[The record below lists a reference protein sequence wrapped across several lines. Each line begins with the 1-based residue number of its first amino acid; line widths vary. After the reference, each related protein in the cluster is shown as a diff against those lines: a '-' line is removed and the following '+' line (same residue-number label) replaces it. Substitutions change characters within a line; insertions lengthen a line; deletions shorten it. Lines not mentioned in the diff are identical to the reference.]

1 MYCLRWGLCM
11 KMQICKA
18 HTEIASNHR
27 LSPYTTHPPTV
38 RFLIYLYIL
47 FAFAI
52 RSARALCHS
61 FHLLNKWETL
71 LWSAHAAQRACKRV
85 CVFTSFIIA
94 SDFKELMLPS
104 SRSLALSLDLTIA
117 LISISTFCL
126 TLIALVICHLI
137 ADQQMFEHL

>member
-27 LSPYTTHPPTV
+27 LSPYTTHPPTFVRYSV

-85 CVFTSFIIA
+85 CVCLHHLSLRVILRSSCYHPRA
-94 SDFKELMLPS
+94 RSL
-104 SRSLALSLDLTIA
+104 SRSISLSRSFPFPPFVLLSS
-117 LISISTFCL
+117 LL
-126 TLIALVICHLI
+126 
-137 ADQQMFEHL
+137 